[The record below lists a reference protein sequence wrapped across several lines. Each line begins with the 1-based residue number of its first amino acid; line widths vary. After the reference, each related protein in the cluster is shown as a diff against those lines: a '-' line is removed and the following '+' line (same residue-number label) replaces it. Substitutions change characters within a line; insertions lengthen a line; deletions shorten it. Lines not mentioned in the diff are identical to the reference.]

1 MDSLLMRFPFRGP
14 KSSFR
19 DWWNLTWK
27 QRWPAIWG
35 AFAWSIGTVGYN
47 LAAPSLGF
55 AIAFILAQSSPFV
68 SSLFSLFY
76 WKELKHAGKK
86 TWVLEI
92 SMLLLFATSVCSTC
106 LALSL
111 SVCSEDSLVH
121 GSESLYK
128 SIRAT
133 LWRDRFPRITSLI
146 SP

>member
-1 MDSLLMRFPFRGP
+1 MRSLLMRFPFRGP

-19 DWWNLTWK
+19 DWWKLTWK

-92 SMLLLFATSVCSTC
+92 SMLLLFAMSIGSTC
-106 LALSL
+106 LALSS
-111 SVCSEDSLVH
+111 SVCLMSL
-121 GSESLYK
+121 
-128 SIRAT
+128 
-133 LWRDRFPRITSLI
+133 
-146 SP
+146 